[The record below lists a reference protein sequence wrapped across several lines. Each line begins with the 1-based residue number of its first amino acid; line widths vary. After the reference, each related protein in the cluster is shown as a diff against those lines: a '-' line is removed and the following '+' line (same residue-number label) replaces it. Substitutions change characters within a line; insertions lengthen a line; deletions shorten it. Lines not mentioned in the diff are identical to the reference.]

1 MTDLDQDT
9 VIGIT
14 AVVMVEIEI
23 REIIEDSEMIIEAVD
38 MVETI
43 EAVDMVETI
52 EAVDMVE
59 TIEAVDMV
67 ETIEAVD
74 MVETIEAVDM
84 VETIEAVD
92 MVEND
97 SEGAYSLIKMIH
109 PPKHGPVLHIH

>member
-52 EAVDMVE
+52 EAVDM
-59 TIEAVDMV
+59 A
-67 ETIEAVD
+67 
-74 MVETIEAVDM
+74 
-84 VETIEAVD
+84 
-92 MVEND
+92 END

>member
-1 MTDLDQDT
+1 MTDLDQDP

-23 REIIEDSEMIIEAVD
+23 REIIEDSEMI
-38 MVETI
+38 
-43 EAVDMVETI
+43 
-52 EAVDMVE
+52 
-59 TIEAVDMV
+59 
-67 ETIEAVD
+67 IEAVD

>member
-1 MTDLDQDT
+1 MTDLDQDP

-23 REIIEDSEMIIEAVD
+23 REIIEDRGMIMA
-38 MVETI
+38 
-43 EAVDMVETI
+43 AL
-52 EAVDMVE
+52 
-59 TIEAVDMV
+59 
-67 ETIEAVD
+67 D

>member
-1 MTDLDQDT
+1 MTDLDQDP

-23 REIIEDSEMIIEAVD
+23 REIIEDSEMIIA
-38 MVETI
+38 
-43 EAVDMVETI
+43 
-52 EAVDMVE
+52 
-59 TIEAVDMV
+59 AVDMV

>member
-1 MTDLDQDT
+1 MTDLDQDP

-23 REIIEDSEMIIEAVD
+23 REIIEEREMIIA
-38 MVETI
+38 
-43 EAVDMVETI
+43 
-52 EAVDMVE
+52 AVDMVE

>member
-43 EAVDMVETI
+43 EAVDMVE
-52 EAVDMVE
+52 
-59 TIEAVDMV
+59 
-67 ETIEAVD
+67 
-74 MVETIEAVDM
+74 
-84 VETIEAVD
+84 
-92 MVEND
+92 ND